1 MSFTTEN
8 RTLKDIYSRVAQ
20 YTVPRYQRDYVW
32 TATNWRELF
41 VDISFTLSNKNEIEW
56 SHFLGTIVLNSARKP
71 NLAPGIDEYEII
83 DGQQRLTTIF
93 IMTCCV
99 YRKLRELNSPEA
111 NARAEYIYSQFLT
124 SLSANNSRVLKI
136 SNADHQADLQ
146 DVVQSCKD
154 GNVPKAQNVFNCCM
168 NFFQECFSS
177 MQLVELDTFFN
188 KMMSANIVEIIS
200 SNDEEIY
207 NIFEVLNA
215 RGCQLKQIEL
225 LKNHVLKYLQP
236 REDDV
241 LDKAKDDWN
250 EIEHLASNNSD
261 PDDLINHFAKAY
273 IEKPAQNAGEVY
285 RLIKEEIKIDEL
297 PQLLCDLKKFAESY
311 ESIMSSESPAT
322 TYFKIKRNKQIRPL
336 LTSIELKCRDGIIT
350 EKEKRYAFDNL
361 CNFFFL
367 FNTLDLTSNRTD
379 RPIAIASFR
388 AYHSTTSV
396 ELKMALTELFYK
408 IEQFLDYE
416 SFANHLNTNNSLHY
430 SNKNRSQKKNST
442 LVKYVLVRLCN
453 YLQTDLALDPD
464 ALSIEHIVC
473 DDGLSQTSALA
484 NLTLTSPDINQ
495 RKLGDNPVREKLVY
509 LEERSNIEMNKCL
522 SKYLNSDGSFDVV
535 RRNNDIAEMLFKN
548 VFPFDSAIFGIS
560 QDQYREYRSTEQLV
574 GNYPE
579 LLDIL
584 HSYGINFE
592 TRLKQDPSLSKEKED
607 YEMIKRNSS
616 TLNG

>member
-8 RTLKDIYSRVAQ
+8 RTLKDIFSRVAQ

-32 TATNWRELF
+32 TTTNWRELF

-56 SHFLGTIVLNSARKP
+56 SHFLGTIVLNNAKKP

-93 IMTCCV
+93 LMTSCV
-99 YRKLRELNSPEA
+99 YRRLKELENDEA

-124 SLSANNSRVLKI
+124 SLSANNSRILKI
-136 SNADHQADLQ
+136 SNADHQMDLQ
-146 DVVQSCKD
+146 DAVQSCKD
-154 GNVPKAQNVFNCCM
+154 GIEPKAQNVFIDCM
-168 NFFQECFSS
+168 AYFQECFSS
-177 MQLVELDTFFN
+177 MQLNELDTFFN

-236 REDDV
+236 REDDI
-241 LDKAKDDWN
+241 LDKAKGDWN
-250 EIEHLASNNSD
+250 EIESLASKNSD
-261 PDDLINHFAKAY
+261 PDDFINHFAKAY

-285 RLIKEEIKIDEL
+285 RLIKEEIEIDSL
-297 PQLLCDLKKFAESY
+297 PRLLCDLKRFAESY
-311 ESIMSSESPAT
+311 ESVVTSESSAAI
-322 TYFKIKRNKQIRPL
+322 YFKIKRNKQIRPL
-336 LTSIELKCRDGIIT
+336 LTSIELKCREGVIT
-350 EKEKRYAFDNL
+350 EKDKNSAFDNL
-361 CNFFFL
+361 GNFFFL

-388 AYHSTTSV
+388 VYHSNTSV
-396 ELKMALTELFYK
+396 EIKMALTELFYK
-408 IEQFLDYE
+408 INQFLDYD

-430 SNKNRSQKKNST
+430 SNKNRTQKKNST

-453 YLQTDLALDPD
+453 YLQTDLVLDPD
-464 ALSIEHIVC
+464 ILSIEHIVC

-495 RKLGDNPVREKLVY
+495 KKLGNNPVEDKLSY
-509 LEERSNIEMNKCL
+509 LQLNSNIEMNRCL
-522 SKYLNSDGSFDVV
+522 SKYLTDDGSFDVA
-535 RRNNDIAEMLFKN
+535 RRNCDIAKMLCED
-548 VFPFDSAIFGIS
+548 VFPFNPAIFGIS
-560 QDQYREYRSTEQLV
+560 ADQLARYRDTEQHLSDC
-574 GNYPE
+574 PE
-579 LLDIL
+579 LLSLL

-592 TRLKQDPSLSKEKED
+592 KKLSQDPSLAKERELFRDFK
-607 YEMIKRNSS
+607 
-616 TLNG
+616 